1 MSSVAKSCEVKGR
14 CGPVFL
20 VGAPRS
26 GTTLL
31 QYMLRSHP
39 GISMPT
45 GESHFFIPLYR
56 NVEKYGDLGKLE
68 NVERVLKEMYRMSSE
83 FLDTDLHGMKFDIH
97 EVAVELHANG
107 CNTMPSIISGIFS
120 KNAKGEGKKRWGD
133 KTPYYIL
140 HVDKLLEWFPGAQIV
155 HIVRDGRD
163 CALSLFDRE
172 HDFGVYNVYHA
183 AKYWQQ
189 YVDAGDDFKEKLS
202 RDVYMEI
209 RYEDILANQIDS
221 IKTICD
227 FLGVEFSEDVINF
240 KKSSGEGKT
249 PLLQKPVQ
257 KDNMGKWRT
266 KMSPWQIRVFES
278 AAGDTLSRHD
288 YALLTRAVRLPF
300 PVRAFYRLHNKLL
313 SWYYSRFR
321 R

>member
-1 MSSVAKSCEVKGR
+1 MNSVVTSSVITGR
-14 CGPVFL
+14 HGPVFL

-39 GISMPT
+39 SISMPT

-56 NVEKYGDLGKLE
+56 NVQHYGDLSKLE
-68 NVERVLKEMYRMSSE
+68 NVERVLKDMYRMSAE

-97 EVAVELHANG
+97 EVAVELHGKG

-120 KNAKGEGKKRWGD
+120 KNAKGEGKQRWGD

-140 HVDKLLEWFPGAQIV
+140 HVDKLLDWFPDAQIV

-172 HDFGVYNVYHA
+172 HDFGVYNIYHA

-189 YVDAGDDFKEKLS
+189 YVDAGDDFKEKLNH
-202 RDVYMEI
+202 DVYMEI
-209 RYEDILANQIDS
+209 RYEDILENQIES
-221 IKTICD
+221 IKTICE
-227 FLGVEFSEDVINF
+227 FLGVGFSEDVINF

-257 KDNMGKWRT
+257 KDNMEKWRR

-278 AAGDTLSRHD
+278 AAGDTLSRHG
-288 YALLTRAVRLPF
+288 YALSTRPVHLPL
-300 PVRAFYRLHNKLL
+300 PIRAFYRLHNKLL
-313 SWYYSRFR
+313 TWYYSRFY
-321 R
+321 